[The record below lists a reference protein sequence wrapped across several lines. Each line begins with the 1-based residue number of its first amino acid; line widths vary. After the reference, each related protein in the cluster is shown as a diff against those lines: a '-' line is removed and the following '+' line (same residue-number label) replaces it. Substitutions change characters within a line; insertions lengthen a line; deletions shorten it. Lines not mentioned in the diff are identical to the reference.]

1 MALGDFTRFDFT
13 SHGKTRAVYRR
24 GSGPGVVMLHVLPGL
39 IPEVID
45 FGRRVVDAGFTA
57 FLPHLFGVPG
67 KPLSAGYLYGQAIRV
82 CLNREFHALA
92 AHKPS
97 PPACRTACGSA
108 GPESAPPYPDV
119 RRRQRA

>member
-1 MALGDFTRFDFT
+1 M
-13 SHGKTRAVYRR
+13 
-24 GSGPGVVMLHVLPGL
+24 

-57 FLPHLFGVPG
+57 FLPQLFGVPG

-92 AHKPS
+92 AHTSSPITDWLRALCRQVHAECGGPGVGAVGMCFTGGFVLSLMVDPS
-97 PPACRTACGSA
+97 VM
-108 GPESAPPYPDV
+108 APV
-119 RRRQRA
+119 VS